1 MHLLSRRAVLFI
13 LTALALSL
21 GVAGV
26 ALAAHRVGFRHVHG
40 AAARQQ
46 AFWRHLRAKSH
57 RSGFRQAHA
66 SGVGAG
72 DSDLAFEAAQYGYER
87 TAPALTVSGQ
97 ALIAAGQQAAGLGQ
111 VGGPW
116 QAVTTQPF
124 NAQPANYTDPFWS
137 NIGAGFSLVGGRT
150 TALAQAPD
158 GSWYAGAADG
168 GVWRS
173 TDQGKTWHAIIDF
186 MPSLSVGALAV
197 DPTDGSVW
205 LGTGRGQHQRRL
217 LRRHRRVPG
226 QPRQQRLPPGRRHQ
240 QSHHLPHDL
249 RARLR
254 LPRRRLCGHQQRPVP
269 LRGKHGAVGGD
280 PGSGR
285 RQPELAVSQPRDLGR
300 DRARLRRPARDRRG
314 RVARWHGGDGPCQ
327 QRLLRVH

>member
-1 MHLLSRRAVLFI
+1 M
-13 LTALALSL
+13 
-21 GVAGV
+21 
-26 ALAAHRVGFRHVHG
+26 
-40 AAARQQ
+40 
-46 AFWRHLRAKSH
+46 
-57 RSGFRQAHA
+57 
-66 SGVGAG
+66 
-72 DSDLAFEAAQYGYER
+72 
-87 TAPALTVSGQ
+87 
-97 ALIAAGQQAAGLGQ
+97 
-111 VGGPW
+111 
-116 QAVTTQPF
+116 TTQPF

-173 TDQGKTWHAIIDF
+173 TDQGKTWHAIFDF

-205 LGTGRGQHQRRL
+205 VGTGEANTNADSYAGTGVYRASPGSSDFRL
-217 LRRHRRVPG
+217 VGGTNNPITSRTIYALG
-226 QPRQQRLPPGRRHQ
+226 FD
-240 QSHHLPHDL
+240 SHGNAFAATNNSLF
-249 RARLR
+249 RY
-254 LPRRRLCGHQQRPVP
+254 
-269 LRGKHGAVGGD
+269 RGKHGAVGGD

-285 RQPELAVSQPRDLGR
+285 RQPELAVSQPRDLGG

-314 RVARWHGGDGPCQ
+314 RVARWHGGVGPCQ